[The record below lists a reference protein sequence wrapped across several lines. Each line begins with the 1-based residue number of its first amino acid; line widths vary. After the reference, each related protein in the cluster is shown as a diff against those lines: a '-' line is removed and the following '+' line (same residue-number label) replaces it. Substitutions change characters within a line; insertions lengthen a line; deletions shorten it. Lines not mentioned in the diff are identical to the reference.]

1 MPTSVKVAIP
11 LEALTVVLPTVVALL
26 SPPVTDMVTEA
37 VLVVTMLPKASLMV
51 MMGWVV
57 NAEPLALPFAE
68 VVSVARVAMP
78 KVGVMVCAAV
88 AKDPEAKVSV

>member
-1 MPTSVKVAIP
+1 MI
-11 LEALTVVLPTVVALL
+11 
-26 SPPVTDMVTEA
+26 
-37 VLVVTMLPKASLMV
+37 V

-68 VVSVARVAMP
+68 VVSVAWVAMP

-88 AKDPEAKVSV
+88 AKDPEAKVRV